1 MPMCEKLRISEA
13 NWPSVIRFMNVC
25 YFNKKADTCYS
36 RLYSSA
42 VSSNFL
48 LKNWIF
54 PQPKGPRDF
63 FLPWCFSCPTRVIVS
78 YQKSSSTQSY
88 AMREYGATQN
98 DLREVVVQNA
108 AKQLKI
114 HSQ

>member
-1 MPMCEKLRISEA
+1 MGEK
-13 NWPSVIRFMNVC
+13 
-25 YFNKKADTCYS
+25 
-36 RLYSSA
+36 
-42 VSSNFL
+42 SSN
-48 LKNWIF
+48 
-54 PQPKGPRDF
+54 GE
-63 FLPWCFSCPTRVIVS
+63 
-78 YQKSSSTQSY
+78 SY